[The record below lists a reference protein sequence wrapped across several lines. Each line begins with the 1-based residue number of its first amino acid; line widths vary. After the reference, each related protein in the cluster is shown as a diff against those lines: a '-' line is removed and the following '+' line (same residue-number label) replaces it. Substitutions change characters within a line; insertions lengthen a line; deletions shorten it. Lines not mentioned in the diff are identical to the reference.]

1 MSRKILYLSL
11 VISLVFGMLGL
22 QPPQPVQA
30 ASTLKISQVYGGGGG
45 SGAPYTHDFIEI
57 FNAGTAAVSLD
68 GLSLQYAS
76 AGGTGNFGATSGQLT
91 ELPDVSLE
99 PGQYF
104 LVQEAGAANGQPLPA
119 PDHIDPTPIGI
130 GAASGKVVLVTGRT
144 SLGCNGGSKP
154 CDADQLARIIDLVGF
169 GTANYYEGAAAAPT
183 LSTVLS
189 AQRKSGGCQDTDENG
204 DDFEALAPAPR
215 NTATEINLCAPVVNP
230 DAVFFSEYLE
240 GSSNNKALEIYNATG
255 ADLDLSDI
263 HIGLYSNGSSTIG
276 NQVTLSG
283 TLANNEVYV
292 IAHNQAA
299 QEIKDV
305 ADLLNGVTNFNGN
318 DAIVMRRLSTDTVLD
333 SIGQVGFDPGASW
346 SDNGV
351 STKDMT
357 LVRKPDICSG
367 DTNPDDEYFPS
378 LEWIA
383 YPKDTF
389 TYLGSH
395 TSNCFGPAPT
405 GPTVESIVP
414 ASGANV
420 PKTTDI
426 TITFSEAV
434 TVSTGWYDITCS
446 VSGTHTAVVTDANPV
461 YTLNPD
467 VDFDTGETCTVTINK
482 DLVVNAANE
491 TMPADFVS
499 SFNIVAGCGDPF
511 TAIYDIQGSGDA
523 SPIAGQTVTTEGV
536 VTANFQVG
544 GKKGYFIQDPVGDGD
559 PTTSDGIFVYSTN
572 PTVNVG
578 DALRIT
584 GKVSEYYNLTQITP
598 TSPATVMVCG
608 TGQTIE
614 PVELTL
620 PTTAPRSYEAYEGML
635 VTFPQALYISEYYNY
650 DRYGEIVL
658 ASSRHF
664 SPTHSNE
671 PGADANAAELAYQL
685 DMIKVDDTLT
695 TQNPPYL
702 RHPDGSQFTKTHYFR
717 GGDTIT
723 GLTGVMDYNFSEYK
737 IQPVGTATYTALNE
751 RPAAPSLVAGE
762 IRIAS
767 LNVLNYFVT
776 IDNAG
781 NICGPAGNMGCRGA
795 DTAEEFTRQRDKI
808 IAAILGMEADV
819 VGLIEI
825 ENEHPS
831 IAADAAVIDLVEG
844 LNAATAPGTYAYV
857 ATGNIGTDAIKQAFI
872 YKPAK
877 VDQIGTF
884 AVLDETFD
892 PAYDT
897 TRNRPSLAASFKDK
911 ITDEIFTVSVNHF
924 KSKGS
929 ACEGDPDLGDG
940 QGNCNLTRTA
950 AAEVLVDWLE
960 TDPTDAGSGMYVIIG
975 DLNSYAKEDPID
987 AIKLGADGI
996 AGTADDVINLVERF
1010 RADNAYG
1017 YVYDGRTGYLD
1028 HALANKKFAS
1038 YVLDANFWNINADEA
1053 DVFDYDMTFK
1063 PVEQQQLY
1071 SPDAYR
1077 SSDHDPVLISLILNH
1092 PPTAVDD
1099 EYTTNQGVT
1108 LEVPAPGVLA
1118 NDTDPNIYD
1127 KITASLVDGS
1137 GPANGT
1143 LVFNEDGSFVYTPDP
1158 AFSGTDSFQYV
1169 MHATPGLMAEYS
1181 DTATVTITV
1190 FQTNAAPKLYPID
1203 DQTVTALETLTF
1215 TAEATDPDTPAQNL
1229 TFSLVGAPEG
1239 ASINPVTGVF
1249 TWTPT
1254 VEQGDQEYEFSVKV
1268 CDDGTPILCD
1278 EKLVKVT
1285 VLPSNTA
1292 PELYPIEDKTV
1303 NELELVTFIAKAK
1316 DAEKPPQVLIFS
1328 LIGAPEGATIGA
1340 ASGVFNWTP
1349 TEAQGPGVYPITVK
1363 VCDDGVPV
1371 LCDELEF
1378 TITVNEV
1385 NLAPSIYP
1393 VIEDME
1399 INEMELTS
1407 FTVVAVDPDLP
1418 ENTLTFSLVGAPT
1431 GAAIDATSGEFS
1443 WTPTELQ
1450 GPGVYTFTVK
1460 VCDDGEPVLCGEQ
1473 ELTITVLEVNL
1484 PPVFLYPIEDKTV
1497 DELTEVVY
1505 IIRAS
1510 DPDRPVMQTITYS
1523 MENAPEGAFINQSAG
1538 TFSWTPTEAQGPGV
1552 YTITF
1557 KACDNGEPV
1566 KCAEAEVTITVLE
1579 VNLPPVID
1587 PIPNQEIDELELL
1600 TFTVLASD
1608 PDIPAQTLA
1617 FSLKNAPEGAAIDP
1631 ITGVFTWT
1639 PNVNQGTQ
1647 TYLFQVCVSDGAIE
1661 VCTNVTVVVNNVDFE
1676 PIAVDD
1682 AYTTDEDVVLNVP
1695 APGVLE
1701 NDTDPDSPVLTAVL
1715 VDSVSHG
1722 ELVLNADGSFVYT
1735 PDQDYNG
1742 TDTFTYKASDGDLE
1756 SEVATVTITINPVN
1770 DAPVAVDD
1778 EYTVAEDTILTVAV
1792 PGVLEND
1799 YDVDGDVLSAAL
1811 RSNVSHGVL
1820 VLLSDGSFTYTPDPD
1835 FFGTDSFTYTLISH
1849 PQPDSG
1855 WTDWATV
1862 TITVTPVNDAP
1873 VAEDDAYTTDEDVV
1887 LNVPA
1892 PGVLANDTDPDSPV
1906 LTAVLVDTVSHG
1918 ELVLNADGSFVYTPD
1933 QDYNG
1938 TDSFTYK
1945 ASDGD
1950 LESEVATVT
1959 ITINPVNDAP
1969 VAEDDA
1975 YTTDEDVMLNVPAPG
1990 VLENDTDPD
1999 SPVLTAVLV
2008 DTVSHGELV
2017 LNADG
2022 SFVYTPDQDYN
2033 GTDTFTYKASDG
2045 DLESEVATVTITIN
2059 PVNDAPVLDEIPDFT
2074 IPELELFT
2082 FTATATDVDD
2092 TELIFSLIDPPAGA
2106 EIEPETGVF
2115 TWTPAHEQIG
2125 EHEITLCVSDGELE
2139 DCQTFTI
2146 TVIRVN
2152 AAPIAMED
2160 EYTLNQDE
2168 TLTVE
2173 APGVLENDNDP
2184 DDDALTAVLV
2194 TTTQHGTLILSNDGS
2209 FVYIPNAGFYGEDTF
2224 TYKAFDG
2231 EYYSEEVTVTLI
2243 VVKKP
2248 VWNLYFP
2255 VMFN

>member
-1 MSRKILYLSL
+1 MSRKVIYILTIFAMVL
-11 VISLVFGMLGL
+11 GMIGF
-22 QPPQPVQA
+22 QPVQPVYA
-30 ASTLKISQVYGGGGG
+30 ASNLRISQISGVGGLDNSPYKEKFIELFNAGSTDASLAGLSLQYAAASSLDFGDPLTSLIELPSDIIPAGGYYLIKVKETQKGQASIPEPDFDVSTSSPFEIDVSSGKVALVTETTALGCSSSTNPCSDGQLARVIDRMGYGGVNFYEGDASGPSGALGLSVQRKDAGCQDTDQSNEDLIAATPLPRNSASETYSCTPTQDPVLLKLSQVYGGGGN
-45 SGAPYTHDFIEI
+45 SGAPYKHDFIEI

-76 AGGTGNFGATSGQLT
+76 ATGAGNFGASATQLT
-91 ELPDVSLE
+91 ELPNVSLE

-104 LVQEAGAANGQPLPA
+104 LVQEAAGNGDVPSLPD
-119 PDHIDPTPIGI
+119 PDYIDPTPIAM
-130 GAASGKVVLVTGRT
+130 GASAGKVALVTGTT
-144 SLGCNGGSKP
+144 SLGCNGGSNP
-154 CDADQLARIIDLVGF
+154 CDATQLARIIDLLGF
-169 GTANYYEGAAAAPT
+169 GNANFYEGAAAAPT
-183 LSTVLS
+183 LGNALS

-204 DDFEALAPAPR
+204 DDFEALTPAPR
-215 NTATEINLCAPVVNP
+215 NTSSPINLC
-230 DAVFFSEYLE
+230 
-240 GSSNNKALEIYNATG
+240 
-255 ADLDLSDI
+255 
-263 HIGLYSNGSSTIG
+263 
-276 NQVTLSG
+276 
-283 TLANNEVYV
+283 
-292 IAHNQAA
+292 
-299 QEIKDV
+299 
-305 ADLLNGVTNFNGN
+305 
-318 DAIVMRRLSTDTVLD
+318 
-333 SIGQVGFDPGASW
+333 
-346 SDNGV
+346 
-351 STKDMT
+351 
-357 LVRKPDICSG
+357 
-367 DTNPDDEYFPS
+367 
-378 LEWIA
+378 
-383 YPKDTF
+383 
-389 TYLGSH
+389 
-395 TSNCFGPAPT
+395 GPAPT
-405 GPTVESIVP
+405 GPTVDSIVP
-414 ASGANV
+414 ANGASA
-420 PKTTDI
+420 PKDTNI
-426 TITFSEAV
+426 TITFSEEV
-434 TVSTGWYDITCS
+434 TVSAGWYDITCS
-446 VSGTHTAVVTDANPV
+446 VSGNHTAAVTDANPV

-467 VDFDTGETCTVTINK
+467 VDFDTGETCTVTIDK
-482 DLVVNAANE
+482 DLVVNATNQNMA
-491 TMPADFVS
+491 ADFVS
-499 SFNIVAGCGDPF
+499 TFNVVAGCGDPF

-544 GKKGYFIQDPVGDGD
+544 GKNGYFIQDPLGDGD

-598 TSPATVMVCG
+598 TNSTTVMVCG

-614 PVELTL
+614 PVVLTL

-635 VTFPQALYISEYYNY
+635 VTFPQDLYISEYYNY

-671 PGADANAAELAYQL
+671 PGADAIAAEAAYQL
-685 DMIKVDDTLT
+685 DMIKVDDTLG

-702 RHPDGSQFTKTHYFR
+702 RHPDGTQFTKEHYFR
-717 GGDTIT
+717 GGDTVT
-723 GLTGVMDYNFSEYK
+723 GLTGVMDYNFGEYK
-737 IQPVGTATYTALNE
+737 IQPVGTATYESLNP
-751 RPAAPSLVAGE
+751 RPAAPSLVEGE

-776 IDNAG
+776 IDTG
-781 NICGPAGNMGCRGA
+781 SNICGPAGNMNCRGA
-795 DTAEEFTRQRDKI
+795 DTAEELTRQRTKI

-819 VGLIEI
+819 IGLIEI
-825 ENEHPS
+825 ENEHPN

-877 VDQIGTF
+877 VDQIGSF
-884 AVLDETFD
+884 AILDETVD

-911 ITDEIFTVSVNHF
+911 ITNEIFTVSVNHF

-929 ACEGDPDLGDG
+929 ACVGDPDMGDG

-975 DLNSYAKEDPID
+975 DLNAYAKEDPID

-996 AGTADDVINLVERF
+996 ADTADDCINLVERF
-1010 RADNAYG
+1010 RGDNAYG
-1017 YVYDGRTGYLD
+1017 YVFDGRTGYLD

-1038 YVLDANFWNINADEA
+1038 YVLDANFWNINADES

-1063 PVEQQQLY
+1063 PVAQQELY

-1099 EYTTNQGVT
+1099 EYTTNQGVA
-1108 LEVPAPGVLA
+1108 LEVDAPGVLA

-1127 KITASLVDGS
+1127 KITASLVENS

-1158 AFSGTDSFQYV
+1158 AFSGIDTFEYT

-1181 DTATVTITV
+1181 DTATVTINVTH
-1190 FQTNAAPKLYPID
+1190 TNTAPDLYPIE
-1203 DQTVTALETLTF
+1203 DQTVTALTTLTF
-1215 TAEATDPDTPAQNL
+1215 TAEATDPESPEQTL

-1239 ASINPVTGVF
+1239 ATIDPVTGIF
-1249 TWTPT
+1249 SWTPT
-1254 VEQGDQEYEFSVKV
+1254 AEQGNQVYNFTVKV
-1268 CDDGTPILCD
+1268 CDDGTPVLCD
-1278 EKLVKVT
+1278 EKPVKVT
-1285 VLPSNTA
+1285 VLAANIA
-1292 PELYPIEDKTV
+1292 PKLYPITDKTV
-1303 NELELVTFIAKAK
+1303 DELVELTVA
-1316 DAEKPPQVLIFS
+1316 AEASDPDLPDQTLTFS
-1328 LIGAPEGATIGA
+1328 LVNAPDGAVIDAATGL
-1340 ASGVFNWTP
+1340 FTWTP
-1349 TEAQGPGVYPITVK
+1349 TEAQGPGVFTITVK
-1363 VCDDGVPV
+1363 VCDDGEPV
-1371 LCDELEF
+1371 LCDETTF
-1378 TITVNEV
+1378 NVTVNEV
-1385 NLAPSIYP
+1385 NLAPSIEP
-1393 VIEDME
+1393 ALEDMT

-1418 ENTLTFSLVGAPT
+1418 ANTLTYSLVGAPV
-1431 GAAIDATSGEFS
+1431 GAVIDATMGEFT

-1460 VCDDGEPVLCGEQ
+1460 VCDDGDPVLCDEQ

-1484 PPVFLYPIEDKTV
+1484 PPEFLYPIEDKTI
-1497 DELTEVVY
+1497 DELTEVTY
-1505 IIRAS
+1505 ILKAT
-1510 DPDRPVMQTITYS
+1510 DPDKPAQNISYS
-1523 MENAPEGAFINQSAG
+1523 MENAPEGATLNPVTA

-1557 KACDNGEPV
+1557 RACDDGEPV
-1566 KCAEAEVTITVLE
+1566 ECAEAEVTITVLE

-1587 PIPNQEIDELELL
+1587 PIPDQEVDELELL
-1600 TFTVLASD
+1600 TFTAQASD
-1608 PDIPAQTLA
+1608 PDIPVQTLA

-1631 ITGVFTWT
+1631 VTGVFTWT

-1647 TYLFQVCVSDGAIE
+1647 TYLFQVCVSDGAFG
-1661 VCTNVTVVVNNVDFE
+1661 VCTNVTVLVNNVDF
-1676 PIAVDD
+1676 PPVAVDD

-1701 NDTDPDSPVLTAVL
+1701 NDTDPDSPVITAVL
-1715 VDSVSHG
+1715 VENVSHG

-1735 PDQDYNG
+1735 PNQDYNG
-1742 TDTFTYKASDGDLE
+1742 TDTFTYKASDGALE

-1778 EYTVAEDTILTVAV
+1778 EYTVAEDNVLTVAA

-1820 VLLSDGSFTYTPDPD
+1820 VLLSDGSFTYTPDPN
-1835 FFGTDSFTYTLISH
+1835 FFGTDSFTYTLLSY

-1873 VAEDDAYTTDEDVV
+1873 V
-1887 LNVPA
+1887 
-1892 PGVLANDTDPDSPV
+1892 
-1906 LTAVLVDTVSHG
+1906 
-1918 ELVLNADGSFVYTPD
+1918 
-1933 QDYNG
+1933 
-1938 TDSFTYK
+1938 
-1945 ASDGD
+1945 
-1950 LESEVATVT
+1950 
-1959 ITINPVNDAP
+1959 
-1969 VAEDDA
+1969 
-1975 YTTDEDVMLNVPAPG
+1975 
-1990 VLENDTDPD
+1990 
-1999 SPVLTAVLV
+1999 
-2008 DTVSHGELV
+2008 
-2017 LNADG
+2017 
-2022 SFVYTPDQDYN
+2022 
-2033 GTDTFTYKASDG
+2033 
-2045 DLESEVATVTITIN
+2045 
-2059 PVNDAPVLDEIPDFT
+2059 LDEIPDFT
-2074 IPELELFT
+2074 IPELEPFA
-2082 FTATATDVDD
+2082 FIATASDVDD
-2092 TELIFSLIDPPAGA
+2092 TELTFSLVNPPEGAAID
-2106 EIEPETGVF
+2106 PETGEF
-2115 TWTPAHEQIG
+2115 TWTPTHEQVG

-2146 TVIRVN
+2146 TVIAVN
-2152 AAPIAMED
+2152 ASPVAVED

-2168 TLTVE
+2168 ILNVA
-2173 APGVLENDNDP
+2173 APGVLENDSDP
-2184 DDDALTAVLV
+2184 DDDPLTAVLV
-2194 TTTQHGTLILSNDGS
+2194 TTTQHGTLILSADGS
-2209 FVYIPNAGFYGEDTF
+2209 FMYVPNAGYYGEDSF

-2231 EYYSEEVTVTLI
+2231 EYYSEVVTVTLTI
-2243 VVKKP
+2243 VKKP

-2255 VMFN
+2255 IIKK

>member
-11 VISLVFGMLGL
+11 VISLVLGMLGL

-57 FNAGTAAVSLD
+57 FNAGTTAVSLD

-76 AGGTGNFGATSGQLT
+76 ARGTGNFGGNSGQLT
-91 ELPDVSLE
+91 ELPNVSLE

-104 LVQEAGAANGQPLPA
+104 LVQEAGDANGQPLPV
-119 PDHIDPTPIGI
+119 PDHIDPTPIAI
-130 GAASGKVVLVTGRT
+130 GAASGKVVLVTGTT
-144 SLGCNGGSKP
+144 SLGCNGSSTP
-154 CDADQLARIIDLVGF
+154 CNADQLARIIDLVGF

-215 NTATEINLCAPVVNP
+215 NTATAVNLCGPVVNP

-240 GSSNNKALEIYNATG
+240 GSSNNKALEIYNGTG
-255 ADLDLSDI
+255 ADIDLSTLRIELYANGSPTATESLDLPE
-263 HIGLYSNGSSTIG
+263 
-276 NQVTLSG
+276 VTL
-283 TLANNEVYV
+283 ADKDVYV
-292 IAHNQAA
+292 IVNPNAGI
-299 QEIKDV
+299 QEFLDL
-305 ADLLNGVTNFNGN
+305 ADLLNATVITFNG
-318 DAIVMRRLSTDTVLD
+318 DDSLVLRRIADHAVLD
-333 SIGQVGFDPGASW
+333 SFGQVGFDPGTEW
-346 SDNGV
+346 RNGDV
-351 STKDMT
+351 STLNMT
-357 LVRKPDICSG
+357 LVRKPTVCSG
-367 DTNPDDEYFPS
+367 DVIPDDEFNPG

-383 YPKDTF
+383 YEINTYA
-389 TYLGSH
+389 YLGLH
-395 TSNCFGPAPT
+395 TANCDGSSPT

-434 TVSTGWYDITCS
+434 TVSAGWYDITCS

-544 GKKGYFIQDPVGDGD
+544 GKNGYFIQDPVGDGD

-685 DMIKVDDTLT
+685 DMIKVDDTLG

-702 RHPDGSQFTKTHYFR
+702 RHPDGSQFTKEHYFR

-737 IQPVGTATYTALNE
+737 IQPVGTATYTSLNE

-781 NICGPAGNMGCRGA
+781 NICGPAGNMNCRGA
-795 DTAEEFTRQRDKI
+795 DTAEEFTRQRTKI

-819 VGLIEI
+819 IGLIEI

-877 VDQIGTF
+877 VDQVGTF

-892 PAYDT
+892 PAYNT
-897 TRNRPSLAASFKDK
+897 ARNRPSLAVSFKDK
-911 ITDEIFTVSVNHF
+911 ITNEIFTVSVNHF

-996 AGTADDVINLVERF
+996 ADTADDVINLVERF

-1099 EYTTNQGVT
+1099 EYTTEKNVA
-1108 LEVPAPGVLA
+1108 LNVPAPGVLS

-1143 LVFNEDGSFVYTPDP
+1143 LVFNEDGSFVYTPNTD
-1158 AFSGTDSFQYV
+1158 FVGTDTFQYT

-1190 FQTNAAPKLYPID
+1190 FQPNTAPSLYPID
-1203 DQTVTALETLTF
+1203 DQTVAALDTLTF
-1215 TAEATDPDTPAQNL
+1215 ATEATDPDLPEQTL
-1229 TFSLVGAPEG
+1229 TFSLIGAPEG
-1239 ASINPVTGVF
+1239 ASIDPATGVF

-1254 VEQGDQEYEFSVKV
+1254 AAQANQVYNFTVKV

-1278 EKLVKVT
+1278 EQPVKVT
-1285 VLPSNTA
+1285 VTPPNQA
-1292 PELYPIEDKTV
+1292 PNLYPITDKTV
-1303 NELELVTFIAKAK
+1303 DELVELSFIAKAT
-1316 DAEKPPQVLIFS
+1316 DPDGPTQTLTYS
-1328 LIGAPEGATIGA
+1328 LTNAPDGAVIDA
-1340 ASGVFNWTP
+1340 ASGLFTWTP
-1349 TEAQGPGVYPITVK
+1349 TEAQGPGVYNITVK
-1363 VCDDGVPV
+1363 VCDDGSPI
-1371 LCDELEF
+1371 LCDEESF
-1378 TITVNEV
+1378 NVTVNEV
-1385 NLAPSIYP
+1385 NLAPSIEP
-1393 VIEDME
+1393 ALEDMT

-1431 GAAIDATSGEFS
+1431 GAAINAATGEFT

-1460 VCDDGEPVLCGEQ
+1460 VCDNGEPVLCDEQ
-1473 ELTITVLEVNL
+1473 ALTITVLEVNRT
-1484 PPVFLYPIEDKTV
+1484 PVFLYPIEDKTI
-1497 DELTEVVY
+1497 DELTEVTY
-1505 IIRAS
+1505 NLNAA
-1510 DPDRPVMQTITYS
+1510 DPDKPAQTISYS
-1523 MENAPEGAFINQSAG
+1523 MENAPEGATLNPSTAI
-1538 TFSWTPTEAQGPGV
+1538 FSWTPTEAQGPGV

-1557 KACDNGEPV
+1557 KACDNGDPV

-1587 PIPNQEIDELELL
+1587 PIPNQEVDELELL
-1600 TFTVLASD
+1600 TFTAIASD

-1661 VCTNVTVVVNNVDFE
+1661 VCTNVNVTVNNVDFA

-1682 AYTTDEDVVLNVP
+1682 AYTTDEDIVLTVA

-1742 TDTFTYKASDGDLE
+1742 TDSFTYKASDGALE

-1778 EYTVAEDTILTVAV
+1778 AYTVAEDNVLTVAA

-1799 YDVDGDVLSAAL
+1799 YDIDGDVLSATL
-1811 RSNVSHGVL
+1811 RTNVSHGVL
-1820 VLLSDGSFTYTPDPD
+1820 VLLSDGSFTYTPDQD
-1835 FFGTDSFTYTLISH
+1835 FFGTDSFTYTLLSH

-1873 VAEDDAYTTDEDVV
+1873 V
-1887 LNVPA
+1887 
-1892 PGVLANDTDPDSPV
+1892 
-1906 LTAVLVDTVSHG
+1906 
-1918 ELVLNADGSFVYTPD
+1918 
-1933 QDYNG
+1933 
-1938 TDSFTYK
+1938 
-1945 ASDGD
+1945 
-1950 LESEVATVT
+1950 
-1959 ITINPVNDAP
+1959 
-1969 VAEDDA
+1969 
-1975 YTTDEDVMLNVPAPG
+1975 
-1990 VLENDTDPD
+1990 
-1999 SPVLTAVLV
+1999 
-2008 DTVSHGELV
+2008 
-2017 LNADG
+2017 
-2022 SFVYTPDQDYN
+2022 
-2033 GTDTFTYKASDG
+2033 
-2045 DLESEVATVTITIN
+2045 
-2059 PVNDAPVLDEIPDFT
+2059 LDEIPDFT

-2082 FTATATDVDD
+2082 FTAFATDVDD
-2092 TELIFSLIDPPAGA
+2092 TELTFSLVDPVEGA
-2106 EIEPETGVF
+2106 EIDPETGEF
-2115 TWTPAHEQIG
+2115 TWTPTHDQIG
-2125 EHEITLCVSDGELE
+2125 EHEFILCVSDGELE

-2146 TVIRVN
+2146 TVIAVN
-2152 AAPIAMED
+2152 AEPIAVED
-2160 EYTLNQDE
+2160 EYTLNQD
-2168 TLTVE
+2168 TILVVD
-2173 APGVLENDNDP
+2173 APGVLENDSDPND
-2184 DDDALTAVLV
+2184 DTLTAVLV
-2194 TTTQHGTLILSNDGS
+2194 TTTEHGTLFLSADGS
-2209 FVYIPNAGFYGEDTF
+2209 FIYIPNAGFYGEDTF

-2248 VWNLYFP
+2248 IWKLYFP
-2255 VMFN
+2255 IIVPGGI

>member
-1 MSRKILYLSL
+1 MSRKVIYILTIFAMVL
-11 VISLVFGMLGL
+11 GMIGF
-22 QPPQPVQA
+22 QPVQPVYA
-30 ASTLKISQVYGGGGG
+30 ASNLRISQISGVGGLDNSPYKEKFIELFNAGSTDASLAGLSLQYAAASSLDFGDPLTSLIELPSDIIPAGGYYLIKVKETQKGQASIPEPDFDVSTSSPFEIDVSSGKVALVTETTALGCSSSTNPCSDGQLARVIDRMGYGGVNFYEGDASGPSGALGLSVQRKDAGCQDTDQSNEDLIAATPLPRNSASETYSCTPTQDPVLLKLSQVYGGGGN
-45 SGAPYTHDFIEI
+45 SGAPYKHDFIEI

-76 AGGTGNFGATSGQLT
+76 AAGTGNFGASATQLT
-91 ELPDVSLE
+91 QLPNVSLE

-104 LVQEAGAANGQPLPA
+104 LVQEAAGNGDVPSLPD
-119 PDHIDPTPIGI
+119 PDYIDPTPIAM
-130 GAASGKVVLVTGRT
+130 GASAGKVVLVTGVD
-144 SLGCNGGSKP
+144 SLGCNGGSNP
-154 CDADQLARIIDLVGF
+154 CDATQLARIIDLIGF
-169 GTANYYEGAAAAPT
+169 GNANFYEGTSAAPT
-183 LSTVLS
+183 LSNTLS

-204 DDFEALAPAPR
+204 DDFEALTPAPR
-215 NTATEINLCAPVVNP
+215 NTSSPINLC
-230 DAVFFSEYLE
+230 
-240 GSSNNKALEIYNATG
+240 
-255 ADLDLSDI
+255 
-263 HIGLYSNGSSTIG
+263 
-276 NQVTLSG
+276 
-283 TLANNEVYV
+283 
-292 IAHNQAA
+292 
-299 QEIKDV
+299 
-305 ADLLNGVTNFNGN
+305 
-318 DAIVMRRLSTDTVLD
+318 
-333 SIGQVGFDPGASW
+333 
-346 SDNGV
+346 
-351 STKDMT
+351 
-357 LVRKPDICSG
+357 
-367 DTNPDDEYFPS
+367 
-378 LEWIA
+378 
-383 YPKDTF
+383 
-389 TYLGSH
+389 
-395 TSNCFGPAPT
+395 GPAPT
-405 GPTVESIVP
+405 GPTVDSIVP
-414 ASGANV
+414 ANGASA
-420 PKTTDI
+420 PKDTNI
-426 TITFSEAV
+426 TITFSEEV
-434 TVSTGWYDITCS
+434 TVSAGWYDITCS
-446 VSGTHTAVVTDANPV
+446 VSGNHTAAVTDANPV

-467 VDFDTGETCTVTINK
+467 VDFDTGETCTVTIDK
-482 DLVVNAANE
+482 DLVVNATNQNMA
-491 TMPADFVS
+491 ADFVS
-499 SFNIVAGCGDPF
+499 TFNVVAGCGDPF

-544 GKKGYFIQDPVGDGD
+544 GKNGYFIQDPLGDGD

-598 TSPATVMVCG
+598 TNSTTVMVCG

-614 PVELTL
+614 PVVLTL

-635 VTFPQALYISEYYNY
+635 VTFPQDLYISEYYNY

-671 PGADANAAELAYQL
+671 PGADAIAAEAAYQL
-685 DMIKVDDTLT
+685 DMIKVDDTLG

-702 RHPDGSQFTKTHYFR
+702 RHPDGTQFTKEHYFR
-717 GGDTIT
+717 GGDTVT
-723 GLTGVMDYNFSEYK
+723 GLTGVMDYNFGEYK
-737 IQPVGTATYTALNE
+737 IQPVGTATYESLNP
-751 RPAAPSLVAGE
+751 RPAAPSLVEGE

-776 IDNAG
+776 IDTG
-781 NICGPAGNMGCRGA
+781 SNICGPAGNMNCRGA
-795 DTAEEFTRQRDKI
+795 DTAEELTRQRTKI

-819 VGLIEI
+819 IGLIEI
-825 ENEHPS
+825 ENEHPN

-877 VDQIGTF
+877 VDQIGSF
-884 AVLDETFD
+884 AILDETFD

-911 ITDEIFTVSVNHF
+911 ITNEIFTVSVNHF

-929 ACEGDPDLGDG
+929 ACAGDPDMGDG

-975 DLNSYAKEDPID
+975 DLNAYAKEDPID

-996 AGTADDVINLVERF
+996 ADTADDCINLVERF
-1010 RADNAYG
+1010 RGDNAYG
-1017 YVYDGRTGYLD
+1017 YVFDGRTGYLD
-1028 HALANKKFAS
+1028 HALSNKKFAS
-1038 YVLDANFWNINADEA
+1038 YVLDANFWNINADES

-1063 PVEQQQLY
+1063 PVAQQELY

-1099 EYTTNQGVT
+1099 EYTTNQGVA
-1108 LEVPAPGVLA
+1108 LEVDAPGVLA

-1127 KITASLVDGS
+1127 KITASLVENS

-1158 AFSGTDSFQYV
+1158 AFSGIDTFEYT

-1181 DTATVTITV
+1181 DTATVTINVTH
-1190 FQTNAAPKLYPID
+1190 TNTAPDLYPIE
-1203 DQTVTALETLTF
+1203 DQTVTALTTLTF
-1215 TAEATDPDTPAQNL
+1215 TAEATDPELPEQTL

-1239 ASINPVTGVF
+1239 ATIDPVTGIF
-1249 TWTPT
+1249 SWTPT
-1254 VEQGDQEYEFSVKV
+1254 AEQGNQVYNFTVKV
-1268 CDDGTPILCD
+1268 CDDGTPVLCD
-1278 EKLVKVT
+1278 EKPVKVT
-1285 VLPSNTA
+1285 VLAANIA
-1292 PELYPIEDKTV
+1292 PKLYPITDKTV
-1303 NELELVTFIAKAK
+1303 DELVELTVA
-1316 DAEKPPQVLIFS
+1316 AEASDPDLPDQTLTFS
-1328 LIGAPEGATIGA
+1328 LVNAPDGAVIDAATGL
-1340 ASGVFNWTP
+1340 FTWTP
-1349 TEAQGPGVYPITVK
+1349 TEAQGPGVFTITVK
-1363 VCDDGVPV
+1363 VCDDGEPV
-1371 LCDELEF
+1371 LCDETTF
-1378 TITVNEV
+1378 NVTVNEV
-1385 NLAPSIYP
+1385 NLAPSIEP
-1393 VIEDME
+1393 ALEDMT

-1418 ENTLTFSLVGAPT
+1418 ANTLTYSLVSAPVGAV
-1431 GAAIDATSGEFS
+1431 IDATTGEFT

-1460 VCDDGEPVLCGEQ
+1460 VCDDGDPVLCDEQ

-1484 PPVFLYPIEDKTV
+1484 PPEFLYPIEDKTI
-1497 DELTEVVY
+1497 DELTEVTY
-1505 IIRAS
+1505 ILKAT
-1510 DPDRPVMQTITYS
+1510 DPDKPAQNISYS
-1523 MENAPEGAFINQSAG
+1523 MENAPEGATLNPVTA

-1557 KACDNGEPV
+1557 RACDDGEPV
-1566 KCAEAEVTITVLE
+1566 ECAEAEVTITVLE

-1587 PIPNQEIDELELL
+1587 PIPDQEVDELELL
-1600 TFTVLASD
+1600 TFTAQASD
-1608 PDIPAQTLA
+1608 PDIPVQTLA

-1631 ITGVFTWT
+1631 VTGVFTWT
-1639 PNVNQGTQ
+1639 PDVNQGTQ
-1647 TYLFQVCVSDGAIE
+1647 TYLFQVCVSDGAFE
-1661 VCTNVTVVVNNVDFE
+1661 VCTNVTVLVNNVDF
-1676 PIAVDD
+1676 PPVAVDD

-1701 NDTDPDSPVLTAVL
+1701 NDTDPDSPVITAVL
-1715 VDSVSHG
+1715 VETVSHG

-1735 PDQDYNG
+1735 PNQDYNG
-1742 TDTFTYKASDGDLE
+1742 TDTFTYKASDGALE

-1778 EYTVAEDTILTVAV
+1778 EYTVAEDNVLTVAA

-1835 FFGTDSFTYTLISH
+1835 FFGTDSFTYTLLSY

-1873 VAEDDAYTTDEDVV
+1873 V
-1887 LNVPA
+1887 
-1892 PGVLANDTDPDSPV
+1892 
-1906 LTAVLVDTVSHG
+1906 
-1918 ELVLNADGSFVYTPD
+1918 
-1933 QDYNG
+1933 
-1938 TDSFTYK
+1938 
-1945 ASDGD
+1945 
-1950 LESEVATVT
+1950 
-1959 ITINPVNDAP
+1959 
-1969 VAEDDA
+1969 
-1975 YTTDEDVMLNVPAPG
+1975 
-1990 VLENDTDPD
+1990 
-1999 SPVLTAVLV
+1999 
-2008 DTVSHGELV
+2008 
-2017 LNADG
+2017 
-2022 SFVYTPDQDYN
+2022 
-2033 GTDTFTYKASDG
+2033 
-2045 DLESEVATVTITIN
+2045 
-2059 PVNDAPVLDEIPDFT
+2059 LDEIPDFT
-2074 IPELELFT
+2074 IPELEPFA
-2082 FTATATDVDD
+2082 FIATASDVDD
-2092 TELIFSLIDPPAGA
+2092 TELTFSLVNPPEGAAID
-2106 EIEPETGVF
+2106 PETGEF
-2115 TWTPAHEQIG
+2115 TWTPTHEQVG

-2146 TVIRVN
+2146 TVIAVN
-2152 AAPIAMED
+2152 ASPVAVED

-2168 TLTVE
+2168 ILNVA
-2173 APGVLENDNDP
+2173 APGVLENDSDP
-2184 DDDALTAVLV
+2184 DDDPLTAVLV
-2194 TTTQHGTLILSNDGS
+2194 TTTQHGTLILSADGS
-2209 FVYIPNAGFYGEDTF
+2209 FMYVPNAGYYGEDSF

-2231 EYYSEEVTVTLI
+2231 EYYSEVVTVTLTI
-2243 VVKKP
+2243 VKKP

-2255 VMFN
+2255 IIKK

>member
-1 MSRKILYLSL
+1 MVL
-11 VISLVFGMLGL
+11 GMIGF
-22 QPPQPVQA
+22 QPVQPVYA
-30 ASTLKISQVYGGGGG
+30 ASNLRISQISGVGGLDNSPYKEKFIELFNAGSTDASLAGLSLQYAAASSLDFGDPLTSLIELPSDIIPAGGYYLIKVKETQKGQASIPEPDFDVSTSSPFEIDVSSGKVALVTETTALGCSSSTNPCSDGQLARVIDRMGYGGVNFYEGDASGPSGALGLSVQRKDAGCQDTDQSNEDLIAATPLPRNSASETYSCTPTQDPVLLKLSQVYGGGGN
-45 SGAPYTHDFIEI
+45 SGAPYKHDFIEI

-76 AGGTGNFGATSGQLT
+76 AAGTGNFGASATQLT
-91 ELPDVSLE
+91 QLPNVSLE

-104 LVQEAGAANGQPLPA
+104 LVQEAAGNGDVPSLPD
-119 PDHIDPTPIGI
+119 PDYIDPTPIAM
-130 GAASGKVVLVTGRT
+130 GASAGKVVLVTGVD
-144 SLGCNGGSKP
+144 SLGCNGGSNP
-154 CDADQLARIIDLVGF
+154 CDATQLARIIDLIGF
-169 GTANYYEGAAAAPT
+169 GNANFYEGTSAAPT
-183 LSTVLS
+183 LSNTLS

-204 DDFEALAPAPR
+204 DDFEALTPAPR
-215 NTATEINLCAPVVNP
+215 NTSSPINLC
-230 DAVFFSEYLE
+230 
-240 GSSNNKALEIYNATG
+240 
-255 ADLDLSDI
+255 
-263 HIGLYSNGSSTIG
+263 
-276 NQVTLSG
+276 
-283 TLANNEVYV
+283 
-292 IAHNQAA
+292 
-299 QEIKDV
+299 
-305 ADLLNGVTNFNGN
+305 
-318 DAIVMRRLSTDTVLD
+318 
-333 SIGQVGFDPGASW
+333 
-346 SDNGV
+346 
-351 STKDMT
+351 
-357 LVRKPDICSG
+357 
-367 DTNPDDEYFPS
+367 
-378 LEWIA
+378 
-383 YPKDTF
+383 
-389 TYLGSH
+389 
-395 TSNCFGPAPT
+395 GPAPT
-405 GPTVESIVP
+405 GPTVDSIVP
-414 ASGANV
+414 ANGASA
-420 PKTTDI
+420 PKDTNI
-426 TITFSEAV
+426 TITFSEEV
-434 TVSTGWYDITCS
+434 TVSAGWYDITCS
-446 VSGTHTAVVTDANPV
+446 VSGNHTAAVTDANPV

-467 VDFDTGETCTVTINK
+467 VDFDTGETCTVTIDK
-482 DLVVNAANE
+482 DLVVNATNQNMA
-491 TMPADFVS
+491 ADFVS
-499 SFNIVAGCGDPF
+499 TFNVVAGCGDPF

-544 GKKGYFIQDPVGDGD
+544 GKNGYFIQDPLGDGD

-598 TSPATVMVCG
+598 TNSTTVMVCG

-614 PVELTL
+614 PVVLTL

-635 VTFPQALYISEYYNY
+635 VTFPQDLYISEYYNY

-671 PGADANAAELAYQL
+671 PGADAIAAEAAYQL
-685 DMIKVDDTLT
+685 DMIKVDDTLG

-702 RHPDGSQFTKTHYFR
+702 RHPDGTQFTKEHYFR
-717 GGDTIT
+717 GGDTVT
-723 GLTGVMDYNFSEYK
+723 GLTGVMDYNFGEYK
-737 IQPVGTATYTALNE
+737 IQPVGTATYESLNP
-751 RPAAPSLVAGE
+751 RPAAPSLVEGE

-776 IDNAG
+776 IDTG
-781 NICGPAGNMGCRGA
+781 SNICGPAGNMNCRGA
-795 DTAEEFTRQRDKI
+795 DTAEELTRQRTKI

-819 VGLIEI
+819 IGLIEI
-825 ENEHPS
+825 ENEHPN

-877 VDQIGTF
+877 VDQIGSF
-884 AVLDETFD
+884 AILDETFD

-911 ITDEIFTVSVNHF
+911 ITNEIFTVSVNHF

-929 ACEGDPDLGDG
+929 ACAGDPDMGDG

-975 DLNSYAKEDPID
+975 DLNAYAKEDPID

-996 AGTADDVINLVERF
+996 ADTADDCINLVERF
-1010 RADNAYG
+1010 RGDNAYG
-1017 YVYDGRTGYLD
+1017 YVFDGRTGYLD

-1038 YVLDANFWNINADEA
+1038 YVLDANFWNINADES

-1063 PVEQQQLY
+1063 PVAQQELY

-1099 EYTTNQGVT
+1099 EYTTNQGVA
-1108 LEVPAPGVLA
+1108 LEVDAPGVLA

-1127 KITASLVDGS
+1127 KITASLVENS

-1158 AFSGTDSFQYV
+1158 AFSGIDTFEYT

-1181 DTATVTITV
+1181 DTATVTINVTH
-1190 FQTNAAPKLYPID
+1190 TNTAPDLYPIE
-1203 DQTVTALETLTF
+1203 DQTVTALTTLTF
-1215 TAEATDPDTPAQNL
+1215 TAEATDPELPEQTL

-1239 ASINPVTGVF
+1239 ATIDPVTGIF
-1249 TWTPT
+1249 SWTPT
-1254 VEQGDQEYEFSVKV
+1254 AEQGNQVYNFTVKV
-1268 CDDGTPILCD
+1268 CDDGTPVLCD
-1278 EKLVKVT
+1278 EKPVKVT
-1285 VLPSNTA
+1285 VLAANIA
-1292 PELYPIEDKTV
+1292 PKLYPITDKTV
-1303 NELELVTFIAKAK
+1303 DELVELTVA
-1316 DAEKPPQVLIFS
+1316 AEASDPDLPDQTLTFS
-1328 LIGAPEGATIGA
+1328 LVNAPDGAVIDAATGL
-1340 ASGVFNWTP
+1340 FTWTP
-1349 TEAQGPGVYPITVK
+1349 TEAQGPGVFTITVK
-1363 VCDDGVPV
+1363 VCDDGEPV
-1371 LCDELEF
+1371 LCDETTF
-1378 TITVNEV
+1378 NVTVNEV
-1385 NLAPSIYP
+1385 NLAPSIEP
-1393 VIEDME
+1393 ALEDMT

-1418 ENTLTFSLVGAPT
+1418 ANTLTYSLVSAPVGAV
-1431 GAAIDATSGEFS
+1431 IDATTGEFT

-1460 VCDDGEPVLCGEQ
+1460 VCDDGDPVLCDEQ

-1484 PPVFLYPIEDKTV
+1484 PPEFLYPIEDKTI
-1497 DELTEVVY
+1497 DELTEVTY
-1505 IIRAS
+1505 ILKAT
-1510 DPDRPVMQTITYS
+1510 DPDKPAQNISYS
-1523 MENAPEGAFINQSAG
+1523 MENAPEGATLNPVTA

-1557 KACDNGEPV
+1557 RACDDGEPV
-1566 KCAEAEVTITVLE
+1566 ECAEAEVTITVLE

-1587 PIPNQEIDELELL
+1587 PIPDQEVDELELL
-1600 TFTVLASD
+1600 TFTAQASD
-1608 PDIPAQTLA
+1608 PDIPVQTLA

-1631 ITGVFTWT
+1631 VTGVFTWT
-1639 PNVNQGTQ
+1639 PDVNQGTQ
-1647 TYLFQVCVSDGAIE
+1647 TYLFQVCVSDGAFE
-1661 VCTNVTVVVNNVDFE
+1661 VCTNVTVLVNNVDF
-1676 PIAVDD
+1676 PPVAVDD

-1701 NDTDPDSPVLTAVL
+1701 NDTDPDSPVITAVL
-1715 VDSVSHG
+1715 VETVSHG

-1735 PDQDYNG
+1735 PNQDYNG
-1742 TDTFTYKASDGDLE
+1742 TDTFTYKASDGALE

-1778 EYTVAEDTILTVAV
+1778 EYTVAEDNVLTVAA

-1835 FFGTDSFTYTLISH
+1835 FFGTDSFTYTLLSY

-1873 VAEDDAYTTDEDVV
+1873 V
-1887 LNVPA
+1887 
-1892 PGVLANDTDPDSPV
+1892 
-1906 LTAVLVDTVSHG
+1906 
-1918 ELVLNADGSFVYTPD
+1918 
-1933 QDYNG
+1933 
-1938 TDSFTYK
+1938 
-1945 ASDGD
+1945 
-1950 LESEVATVT
+1950 
-1959 ITINPVNDAP
+1959 
-1969 VAEDDA
+1969 
-1975 YTTDEDVMLNVPAPG
+1975 
-1990 VLENDTDPD
+1990 
-1999 SPVLTAVLV
+1999 
-2008 DTVSHGELV
+2008 
-2017 LNADG
+2017 
-2022 SFVYTPDQDYN
+2022 
-2033 GTDTFTYKASDG
+2033 
-2045 DLESEVATVTITIN
+2045 
-2059 PVNDAPVLDEIPDFT
+2059 LDEIPDFT
-2074 IPELELFT
+2074 IPELEPFA
-2082 FTATATDVDD
+2082 FIATASDVDD
-2092 TELIFSLIDPPAGA
+2092 TELTFSLVNPPEGAAID
-2106 EIEPETGVF
+2106 PETGEF
-2115 TWTPAHEQIG
+2115 TWTPTHEQVG

-2146 TVIRVN
+2146 TVIAVN
-2152 AAPIAMED
+2152 ASPVAVED

-2168 TLTVE
+2168 ILNVA
-2173 APGVLENDNDP
+2173 APGVLENDSDP
-2184 DDDALTAVLV
+2184 DDDPLTAVLV
-2194 TTTQHGTLILSNDGS
+2194 TTTQHGTLILSADGS
-2209 FVYIPNAGFYGEDTF
+2209 FMYVPNAGYYGEDSF

-2231 EYYSEEVTVTLI
+2231 EYYSEVVTVTLTI
-2243 VVKKP
+2243 VKKP

-2255 VMFN
+2255 IIKK

>member
-11 VISLVFGMLGL
+11 VISLVLGMLGL

-30 ASTLKISQVYGGGGG
+30 ASTLKISQVYGGGGN
-45 SGAPYTHDFIEI
+45 SGAPYKHDFIEI

-76 AGGTGNFGATSGQLT
+76 AAGTGNFGSSATQLT
-91 ELPDVSLE
+91 ELPNVSLE

-104 LVQEAGAANGQPLPA
+104 LVQEAAGNGDVPPLPD
-119 PDHIDPTPIGI
+119 PDHIDLTPINMS
-130 GAASGKVVLVTGRT
+130 AKDGKVVLVTGVD
-144 SLGCNGGSKP
+144 SLGCNGGSNP
-154 CDADQLARIIDLVGF
+154 CDAAQLARIIDLVGF
-169 GTANYYEGAAAAPT
+169 GNANFYEGAAAAPT
-183 LSTVLS
+183 LSNTLS

-204 DDFEALAPAPR
+204 DDFETNAPAPR
-215 NTATEINLCAPVVNP
+215 NTATAVNLCGPIVNP
-230 DAVFFSEYLE
+230 DAIFFSEYVE
-240 GSSNNKALEIYNATG
+240 GSGNNKALEIYNGTG
-255 ADLDLSDI
+255 ADIDLSTLSI
-263 HIGLYSNGSSTIG
+263 ELYSNGSSTVSKSLDLPADI
-276 NQVTLSG
+276 
-283 TLANNEVYV
+283 LADKDVYV
-292 IAHNQAA
+292 IVNPNAGI
-299 QEIKDV
+299 QEFIDA
-305 ADLLNGVTNFNGN
+305 ADLLDATVITFNGD
-318 DAIVMRRLSTDTVLD
+318 DALVLRRIADNAVLD
-333 SIGQVGFDPGASW
+333 SFGQVGYDPGNEW
-346 SDNGV
+346 RNGDV
-351 STKDMT
+351 STLNMT
-357 LVRKPDICSG
+357 LVRKPTVCSG
-367 DTNPDDEYFPS
+367 DLIPDDEFNPA
-378 LEWIA
+378 LEWLA
-383 YPKDTF
+383 YEINTYS
-389 TYLGSH
+389 YLGSH
-395 TSNCFGPAPT
+395 TTTCGGETPT

-523 SPIAGQTVTTEGV
+523 SPIVGQTVTTEGV

-544 GKKGYFIQDPVGDGD
+544 GKNGYFIQDPVGDGD

-598 TSPATVMVCG
+598 TSPTTVMVCG

-685 DMIKVDDTLT
+685 DMIKVDDTLG

-702 RHPDGSQFTKTHYFR
+702 RHPDGSQFTKEHYFR

-737 IQPVGTATYTALNE
+737 IQPVGTATYTSLNE

-781 NICGPAGNMGCRGA
+781 NICGPSGNMNCRGA
-795 DTAEEFTRQRDKI
+795 DTAEEFTRQRTKI

-819 VGLIEI
+819 IGLIEI
-825 ENEHPS
+825 ENEHPG

-877 VDQIGTF
+877 VDQVGTF

-897 TRNRPSLAASFKDK
+897 TRNRPSLAVSFKDK
-911 ITDEIFTVSVNHF
+911 ITNEIFTVSVNHF

-929 ACEGDPDLGDG
+929 ACEGDPDMGDG

-996 AGTADDVINLVERF
+996 ADTADDVINLVERF

-1053 DVFDYDMTFK
+1053 DVFDYDMTYK

-1158 AFSGTDSFQYV
+1158 AFSGTDSFQYI

-1181 DTATVTITV
+1181 DTATVTIIVNGAPVAEDIEVTTLEDTEIDITLLGSDV
-1190 FQTNAAPKLYPID
+1190 DGDTLTYEIVDGPTNG
-1203 DQTVTALETLTF
+1203 TVTLVENV
-1215 TAEATDPDTPAQNL
+1215 AT
-1229 TFSLVGAPEG
+1229 
-1239 ASINPVTGVF
+1239 
-1249 TWTPT
+1249 
-1254 VEQGDQEYEFSVKV
+1254 
-1268 CDDGTPILCD
+1268 
-1278 EKLVKVT
+1278 
-1285 VLPSNTA
+1285 
-1292 PELYPIEDKTV
+1292 
-1303 NELELVTFIAKAK
+1303 
-1316 DAEKPPQVLIFS
+1316 
-1328 LIGAPEGATIGA
+1328 
-1340 ASGVFNWTP
+1340 
-1349 TEAQGPGVYPITVK
+1349 
-1363 VCDDGVPV
+1363 
-1371 LCDELEF
+1371 
-1378 TITVNEV
+1378 
-1385 NLAPSIYP
+1385 
-1393 VIEDME
+1393 
-1399 INEMELTS
+1399 
-1407 FTVVAVDPDLP
+1407 
-1418 ENTLTFSLVGAPT
+1418 
-1431 GAAIDATSGEFS
+1431 
-1443 WTPTELQ
+1443 
-1450 GPGVYTFTVK
+1450 
-1460 VCDDGEPVLCGEQ
+1460 
-1473 ELTITVLEVNL
+1473 
-1484 PPVFLYPIEDKTV
+1484 
-1497 DELTEVVY
+1497 
-1505 IIRAS
+1505 
-1510 DPDRPVMQTITYS
+1510 
-1523 MENAPEGAFINQSAG
+1523 
-1538 TFSWTPTEAQGPGV
+1538 
-1552 YTITF
+1552 
-1557 KACDNGEPV
+1557 
-1566 KCAEAEVTITVLE
+1566 
-1579 VNLPPVID
+1579 
-1587 PIPNQEIDELELL
+1587 
-1600 TFTVLASD
+1600 
-1608 PDIPAQTLA
+1608 
-1617 FSLKNAPEGAAIDP
+1617 
-1631 ITGVFTWT
+1631 
-1639 PNVNQGTQ
+1639 
-1647 TYLFQVCVSDGAIE
+1647 
-1661 VCTNVTVVVNNVDFE
+1661 
-1676 PIAVDD
+1676 
-1682 AYTTDEDVVLNVP
+1682 
-1695 APGVLE
+1695 
-1701 NDTDPDSPVLTAVL
+1701 
-1715 VDSVSHG
+1715 
-1722 ELVLNADGSFVYT
+1722 YT
-1735 PDQDYNG
+1735 PSLGYIG
-1742 TDTFTYKASDGDLE
+1742 TDSFTYKVNDGELD
-1756 SEVATVTITINPVN
+1756 SNVATVTITIIHVNNP
-1770 DAPVAVDD
+1770 PVAVDD
-1778 EYTVAEDTILTVAV
+1778 EYTVAEDNILTVAA

-1799 YDVDGDVLSAAL
+1799 YDVDGDVLTAAL
-1811 RSNVSHGVL
+1811 RTNVSHGVL
-1820 VLLSDGSFTYTPDPD
+1820 VLLSDGSFTYTPDQD
-1835 FFGTDSFTYTLISH
+1835 FFGTDSFTYTLLSH
-1849 PQPDSG
+1849 PQPNSG

-1862 TITVTPVNDAP
+1862 TITVT
-1873 VAEDDAYTTDEDVV
+1873 
-1887 LNVPA
+1887 
-1892 PGVLANDTDPDSPV
+1892 
-1906 LTAVLVDTVSHG
+1906 
-1918 ELVLNADGSFVYTPD
+1918 
-1933 QDYNG
+1933 
-1938 TDSFTYK
+1938 
-1945 ASDGD
+1945 
-1950 LESEVATVT
+1950 
-1959 ITINPVNDAP
+1959 
-1969 VAEDDA
+1969 
-1975 YTTDEDVMLNVPAPG
+1975 
-1990 VLENDTDPD
+1990 
-1999 SPVLTAVLV
+1999 
-2008 DTVSHGELV
+2008 
-2017 LNADG
+2017 
-2022 SFVYTPDQDYN
+2022 
-2033 GTDTFTYKASDG
+2033 
-2045 DLESEVATVTITIN
+2045 

-2082 FTATATDVDD
+2082 FTAFATDVDD
-2092 TELIFSLIDPPAGA
+2092 TELTFSLVDPVEGA
-2106 EIEPETGVF
+2106 EIDPETGEF
-2115 TWTPAHEQIG
+2115 TWTPTHDQIG
-2125 EHEITLCVSDGELE
+2125 EHEFTLCVSDGELE
-2139 DCQTFTI
+2139 DCQIFTI
-2146 TVIRVN
+2146 TVIPVN
-2152 AAPIAMED
+2152 VAPIAMED
-2160 EYTLNQDE
+2160 EYTLNQD
-2168 TLTVE
+2168 TMLTVE
-2173 APGVLENDNDP
+2173 APGVLENDSDPNDDP
-2184 DDDALTAVLV
+2184 LTAELV
-2194 TTTQHGTLILSNDGS
+2194 TTTQHGILFLSSDGS
-2209 FVYIPNAGFYGEDTF
+2209 FIYIPNAGYYGEDSF

-2248 VWNLYFP
+2248 VWNLYIPILLTGGF
-2255 VMFN
+2255 